1 MSGDRG
7 PGPLPGGVSPPQ
19 DGGEWHILG
28 HTYWNR
34 AWSDATFAFETHDPP
49 GTDVPGMREVDRG
62 DTLEASLERLGN

>member
-1 MSGDRG
+1 
-7 PGPLPGGVSPPQ
+7 VSPPQ

-49 GTDVPGMREVDRG
+49 ATAA
-62 DTLEASLERLGN
+62 LLAALAEAATSATAARSS